1 MVRESRKMSG
11 ENEQKWSRLF
21 DGYTDLCV
29 MAGLSRST
37 IAKMGKEEYMA
48 LEVVERICKGLSCQ
62 VQDVIEVR
70 E

>member
-1 MVRESRKMSG
+1 MYLTYKPLWDTLKARSLK
-11 ENEQKWSRLF
+11 K
-21 DGYTDLCV
+21 TDLCV

-37 IAKMGKEEYMA
+37 IAKMGKEEYVA